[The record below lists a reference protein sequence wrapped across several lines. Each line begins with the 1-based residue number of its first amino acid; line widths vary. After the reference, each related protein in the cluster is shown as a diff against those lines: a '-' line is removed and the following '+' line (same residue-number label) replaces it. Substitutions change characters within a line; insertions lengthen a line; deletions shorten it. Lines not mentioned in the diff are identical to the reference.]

1 MTVVRVLHVG
11 PDINGRGG
19 MPAVLRNLFA
29 SPLGD
34 HHRLSF
40 VRTYSSPNP
49 LVRLLVFAVAI
60 VRLARWCRGPGE
72 RVVHVHSATRGS
84 WYRKAICV
92 ALVKVLRRPVVL
104 HLHAGPGDIRAFDR
118 RIGRIRRRLFG
129 ASFARADRVF
139 AVSAA
144 SAAELE
150 RVFGFDGVAVVPH
163 PAPLVSRDKAG
174 MGSPDSSVEML
185 YLGGFA
191 NSAKGGD
198 VLVEALPDLLDR
210 CPNLTV
216 TLAGPGEPPSAARA
230 LLSSPAVRWEGYLD
244 DAAKDAGLR
253 RAELFVMPS
262 RSEGLP
268 VALLEAMAYGRAIVA
283 TRVGGIPEIVTD
295 QVAGVLVDVE
305 NAASL
310 VQALEALAGDPGRRR
325 ELGAAARAR
334 AEQLNGVEI
343 VERLDRAYRELAA

>member
-19 MPAVLRNLFA
+19 MAAVLRNLFA

-49 LVRLLVFAVAI
+49 LVRMLVFAVAV

-84 WYRKAICV
+84 WYRKTICV
-92 ALVKVLRRPVVL
+92 ALVKALRRPVVL
-104 HLHAGPGDIRAFDR
+104 HLHAGPGDIRAFDH
-118 RIGRIRRRLFG
+118 RIGAVRRRLFA
-129 ASFARADRVF
+129 ASFARADRIF
-139 AVSAA
+139 AVSAS

-150 RVFGFDGVAVVPH
+150 RIFGIDGVAVVPH
-163 PAPLVSRDKAG
+163 AAPPVPKEKTS
-174 MGSPDSSVEML
+174 MGTSETGVDVL

-191 NSAKGGD
+191 DRAKGGD
-198 VLVEALPDLLDR
+198 VLVEALPELLDR

-216 TLAGPGEPPSAARA
+216 TLAGPGDPPSAARA

-244 DAAKDAGLR
+244 DAAKDAALR

-283 TRVGGIPEIVTD
+283 TRVGGIPEVVTD
-295 QVAGVLVDVE
+295 QVTGVLVDAE
-305 NAASL
+305 DAASL
-310 VQALEALAGDPGRRR
+310 LRALHALAGDPGRRR